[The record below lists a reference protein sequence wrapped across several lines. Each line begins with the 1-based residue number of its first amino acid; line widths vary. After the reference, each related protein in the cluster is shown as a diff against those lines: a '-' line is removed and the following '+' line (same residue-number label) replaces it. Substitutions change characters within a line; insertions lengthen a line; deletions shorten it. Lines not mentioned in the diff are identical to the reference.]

1 MLKNKSWFRR
11 NERSEKL
18 LLWVGIAGISMFFA
32 GLTSAYIVRKAEGNW
47 LEFQLPDW
55 FLLSTIVI
63 VISSISLIIASR
75 KIKQNK
81 DATIWLFVALLLGC
95 VFAFSQVKGWQALV
109 QQGVYLTGEG
119 SNVSSSFL
127 YVITLSHLAHLVG
140 GLIAL
145 LVTTLNAR
153 KRKYSAENY
162 LGIELTS
169 IFWHYL
175 AGLWLYLVI
184 LYFFMVY
191 I

>member
-1 MLKNKSWFRR
+1 MLKNKSA
-11 NERSEKL
+11 KL

-63 VISSISLIIASR
+63 VISSISLIIANR

-81 DATIWLFVALLLGC
+81 DATIWLFAALLLGC

-175 AGLWLYLVI
+175 AGLWLYL
-184 LYFFMVY
+184 YFFMVY

>member
-1 MLKNKSWFRR
+1 MLKNKSA
-11 NERSEKL
+11 KL
-18 LLWVGIAGISMFFA
+18 LLWVAIAGISMFFA

-55 FLLSTIVI
+55 FLISTIVI
-63 VISSISLIIASR
+63 VISSLFLIITTIR
-75 KIKQNK
+75 IKKNK

-95 VFAFSQVKGWQALV
+95 FFAFSQVKGWEALV
-109 QQGVYLTGEG
+109 LQGVYLTGEG

-145 LVTTLNAR
+145 FVTTLNAR
-153 KRKYSAENY
+153 KGKYTSENY
-162 LGIELTS
+162 LGIELIS

-175 AGLWLYLVI
+175 AGLWLYL
-184 LYFFMVY
+184 YFFIMY
-191 I
+191 L

>member
-1 MLKNKSWFRR
+1 MLKNKSA
-11 NERSEKL
+11 KL
-18 LLWVGIAGISMFFA
+18 LLWVGIAGISMFFT

-63 VISSISLIIASR
+63 VISSISLIIANR

-81 DATIWLFVALLLGC
+81 DTTIWLFVALLLGC

-145 LVTTLNAR
+145 LVTTLNA
-153 KRKYSAENY
+153 KKGKYTAENY

-169 IFWHYL
+169 IYWHYL
-175 AGLWLYLVI
+175 AGLWLYL
-184 LYFFMVY
+184 YFFMAY

>member
-1 MLKNKSWFRR
+1 MLKNKSA
-11 NERSEKL
+11 KL
-18 LLWVGIAGISMFFA
+18 LLWVAIAGISMFFA

-55 FLLSTIVI
+55 FLVSTIVI
-63 VISSISLIIASR
+63 VISSIFLIVANR
-75 KIKQNK
+75 NIKQNK
-81 DATIWLFVALLLGC
+81 DATNWLFGAFLFGC
-95 VFAFSQVKGWQALV
+95 FFAFSQVKGWEVLV
-109 QQGVYLTGEG
+109 EQEVFLTGEK

-145 LVTTLNAR
+145 FVTTLNAR
-153 KRKYSAENY
+153 KGKYTSENY

-175 AGLWLYLVI
+175 AGLWLYL
-184 LYFFMVY
+184 YFFIMY
-191 I
+191 L

>member
-1 MLKNKSWFRR
+1 MLKNKSA
-11 NERSEKL
+11 KL

-63 VISSISLIIASR
+63 VISSIYLIIVNR

-81 DATIWLFVALLLGC
+81 DVTIWLFVALLLGC
-95 VFAFSQVKGWQALV
+95 VFAFSQVKGWQVLV

-145 LVTTLNAR
+145 LVTTLNA
-153 KRKYSAENY
+153 KKGKYSSENY
-162 LGIELTS
+162 LGIELIS
-169 IFWHYL
+169 IYWHYL
-175 AGLWLYLVI
+175 AGLWLYL
-184 LYFFMVY
+184 YFFMVY

>member
-1 MLKNKSWFRR
+1 MLKNKSA
-11 NERSEKL
+11 KL
-18 LLWVGIAGISMFFA
+18 LLWVAIAGISMFFA

-55 FLLSTIVI
+55 FLISTIVI
-63 VISSISLIIASR
+63 VISSLFLIITTIR
-75 KIKQNK
+75 IKKNK

-95 VFAFSQVKGWQALV
+95 FFAFSQVKGWQALV
-109 QQGVYLTGEG
+109 LQGVYLTGEG

-145 LVTTLNAR
+145 FVTTLNAR
-153 KRKYSAENY
+153 KGKYTSENY

-175 AGLWLYLVI
+175 AGLWLYL
-184 LYFFMVY
+184 YFFIMY
-191 I
+191 L

>member
-1 MLKNKSWFRR
+1 MLKNKSA
-11 NERSEKL
+11 KL

-63 VISSISLIIASR
+63 VISSIYLIIVNR

-81 DATIWLFVALLLGC
+81 DVTIWLFVALLLGC
-95 VFAFSQVKGWQALV
+95 VFAFSQVKGWQVLV

-145 LVTTLNAR
+145 LVTTLNA
-153 KRKYSAENY
+153 KKGKYSSENN
-162 LGIELTS
+162 LGIELIS
-169 IFWHYL
+169 IYWHYL
-175 AGLWLYLVI
+175 AGLWLYL
-184 LYFFMVY
+184 YFFIVY

>member
-1 MLKNKSWFRR
+1 MLKNKSA
-11 NERSEKL
+11 KL

-145 LVTTLNAR
+145 LVTTLNA
-153 KRKYSAENY
+153 KKGKYTAENY

-169 IFWHYL
+169 IYWHYL
-175 AGLWLYLVI
+175 AGLWLYL
-184 LYFFMVY
+184 YFFMVY

>member
-1 MLKNKSWFRR
+1 MLKNKSA
-11 NERSEKL
+11 KL
-18 LLWVGIAGISMFFA
+18 LLWVAIAGISMFFA

-55 FLLSTIVI
+55 FLVSTIVI
-63 VISSISLIIASR
+63 VISSLFLIITTIR
-75 KIKQNK
+75 IKKNK

-95 VFAFSQVKGWQALV
+95 FFAFSQVKGWQALV
-109 QQGVYLTGEG
+109 LQGVYLTGEG

-145 LVTTLNAR
+145 FVTTLNAR
-153 KRKYSAENY
+153 KGKYTSENY
-162 LGIELTS
+162 LGIELIS

-175 AGLWLYLVI
+175 AGLWLYL
-184 LYFFMVY
+184 YFFIRY
-191 I
+191 L